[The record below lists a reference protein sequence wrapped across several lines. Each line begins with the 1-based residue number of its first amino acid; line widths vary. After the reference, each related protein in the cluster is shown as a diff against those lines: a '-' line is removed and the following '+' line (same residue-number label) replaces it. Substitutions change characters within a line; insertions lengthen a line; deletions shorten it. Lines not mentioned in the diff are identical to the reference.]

1 MSSDTK
7 RYNTEIS
14 PKPDKSF
21 QEHNKTVMTTQLT
34 LWMFQFG
41 SKQLL
46 YWHTHQ
52 HCYPACS
59 LKYHDCEKCKP
70 NIQNFCILFTEGK
83 TPLKCHHATIY
94 NLPWF
99 LYYCS
104 NLITFF
110 SRFTYFWS
118 AVPIAMVCFM
128 FKQLTLRDCGLGID
142 WSHSWKKHWL
152 LKGNLKQTPDI
163 DSKLHVLH
171 T

>member
-21 QEHNKTVMTTQLT
+21 QEHNKNVMTTQLT

-46 YWHTHQ
+46 YWHT
-52 HCYPACS
+52 YSTNTVLPESS
-59 LKYHDCEKCKP
+59 LKYHEREKYKP
-70 NIQNFCILFTEGK
+70 NIQDLCILFTEGK

-99 LYYCS
+99 LYYS
-104 NLITFF
+104 YYIF

-118 AVPIAMVCFM
+118 AFPIAMVCFV
-128 FKQLTLRDCGLGID
+128 FKQLALRDCGWEKID
-142 WSHSWKKHWL
+142 L
-152 LKGNLKQTPDI
+152 IAERNTDC
-163 DSKLHVLH
+163 
-171 T
+171 